1 MKKHKNNAELFADAR
16 RSLLG
21 NLSVAVW
28 SFLLFAS
35 FISDS
40 SLFLLSFMTLSLTV
54 ASDLPVGGGDGG
66 QSQSSVVEEREESSP
81 VCQ

>member
-1 MKKHKNNAELFADAR
+1 MEKAK
-16 RSLLG
+16 RSG
-21 NLSVAVW
+21 DSVVIWCSLAMAV
-28 SFLLFAS
+28 
-35 FISDS
+35 I
-40 SLFLLSFMTLSLTV
+40 V